1 MFLQGMAGVHRRWYD
16 GGKDGYPLISA
27 KHVFGHDSLY
37 WNNFS
42 SVCAFLLGAVQ
53 IIFIVNLIWSYFAG
67 RKVGRNPWE
76 CTTLEWDT
84 PTPPPHGNFD
94 KDIHVYRGPYEYSV
108 PGADKD
114 FTPQTEEPPFAEPKR
129 ELEPALVK

>member
-16 GGKDGYPLISA
+16 GGATYELIS
-27 KHVFGHDSLY
+27 KKIVMGKTSLE
-37 WNNFS
+37 WNNVS
-42 SVCAFLLGAVQ
+42 SICAFALGVVQ
-53 IIFIVNLIWSYFAG
+53 IFFIVNLIWSYFAG

-94 KDIHVYRGPYEYSV
+94 KELHVYRGPYEYSV
-108 PGADKD
+108 PGASKD
-114 FTPQTEEPPFAEPKR
+114 FTPQTEEPQAAEPKTAP
-129 ELEPALVK
+129 EPVLVK